1 MENVEGEWGAK
12 GAKER
17 REVEEGGRRE
27 SKREREKLRGGEFFF
42 ILRCDRRGQNI
53 ACSIHVLQNS

>member
-27 SKREREKLRGGEFFF
+27 SKREREKLRERGEGVFLF
-42 ILRCDRRGQNI
+42 
-53 ACSIHVLQNS
+53 